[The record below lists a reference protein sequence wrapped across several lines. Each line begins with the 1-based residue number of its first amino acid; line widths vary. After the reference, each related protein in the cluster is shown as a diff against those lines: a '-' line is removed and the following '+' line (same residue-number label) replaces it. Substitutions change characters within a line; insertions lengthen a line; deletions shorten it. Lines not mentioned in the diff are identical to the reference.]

1 MEVLETRV
9 SYRILSWGG
18 GGGGGGGGE
27 TVTRVSMMHVLGGS
41 GGKFLNF
48 TFSEVDSEA
57 ILESNLW
64 S

>member
-18 GGGGGGGGE
+18 GGGG

-57 ILESNLW
+57 ILESNL
-64 S
+64 

>member
-1 MEVLETRV
+1 MTRASV
-9 SYRILSWGG
+9 KHGI
-18 GGGGGGGGE
+18 
-27 TVTRVSMMHVLGGS
+27 LGGS
-41 GGKFLNF
+41 GGMPRKFLNF